1 MGRGSAAEARRA
13 DQEGAGVGDDCE
25 GDCGDESAVFEMM
38 KVLRDA
44 GACFCFMD
52 LVEFGQE
59 AWDAGN
65 GIGND
70 CMISWICL

>member
-13 DQEGAGVGDDCE
+13 DQEGVGVGDDCE

-44 GACFCFMD
+44 GACFCFMGF
-52 LVEFGQE
+52 VEFVDKRLGMPGT
-59 AWDAGN
+59 ALVT
-65 GIGND
+65 IV
-70 CMISWICL
+70 